1 MGLEKDTGTTA
12 GQFSNL
18 ALVFYVT
25 YFAFE
30 IPQGIGMQRFPT
42 GKWIGMNVVLW
53 VCSLQRVANSVN
65 LLTPYVGHMCNNKF
79 GLQNI
84 H

>member
-1 MGLEKDTGTTA
+1 MGLESDTGTTA

-30 IPQGIGMQRFPT
+30 IPQGWGMQRFPT
-42 GKWIGMNVVLW
+42 GKWIGANVILW
-53 VCSLQRVANSVN
+53 VRFPLAQTKHHHAKKR
-65 LLTPYVGHMCNNKF
+65 TT
-79 GLQNI
+79 
-84 H
+84 